1 PLTTSACMLTET
13 GSVSHACRRMAKL
26 HDKRCIP
33 GIPGGSH
40 VIWTPSVDHA
50 IALADVPKGP
60 HRLNGH
66 GDTNGEHKDGASPEM
81 ETYEN
86 RHQHPDQSRQG
97 VGQERRPPR
106 PAASPID
113 FRIDEKLEKHGSRQQ
128 DRERT
133 RFSVA
138 NHPAGTREK
147 KNQKRRKD
155 EESSGR
161 REEQPGDARGNGVL
175 ELADFD

>member
-1 PLTTSACMLTET
+1 
-13 GSVSHACRRMAKL
+13 
-26 HDKRCIP
+26 
-33 GIPGGSH
+33 
-40 VIWTPSVDHA
+40 
-50 IALADVPKGP
+50 
-60 HRLNGH
+60 
-66 GDTNGEHKDGASPEM
+66 
-81 ETYEN
+81 
-86 RHQHPDQSRQG
+86 
-97 VGQERRPPR
+97 GQETRPPR

-128 DRERT
+128 DREGT

-161 REEQPGDARGNGVL
+161 REEQPGDAPGNGVL
-175 ELADFD
+175 ELADFDQPIAPPHITGGPKVVRENESDGNCGAGK

>member
-13 GSVSHACRRMAKL
+13 GSVSHLSLRMAKL
-26 HDKRCIP
+26 HDKRRIP

-40 VIWTPSVDHA
+40 VIWTPSVDPA

-86 RHQHPDQSRQG
+86 RYQHPDQSRQG
-97 VGQERRPPR
+97 VGQETRPPR
-106 PAASPID
+106 RAPSPID
-113 FRIDEKLEKHGSRQQ
+113 FQLHERLRKHAPHKT
-128 DRERT
+128 DRAST
-133 RFSVA
+133 ALS
-138 NHPAGTREK
+138 
-147 KNQKRRKD
+147 
-155 EESSGR
+155 
-161 REEQPGDARGNGVL
+161 
-175 ELADFD
+175 